1 MQYSANNKLKL
12 LEGTDLVQR
21 QDFVDNFAIIDD
33 GLNKFYVA
41 TLVSANTYKI
51 TTGNNFNSLNNGYG
65 IRVAIPSDS
74 TNAVSVI
81 VDNVTVPVKMAD
93 GTVITDFKTNGVYS
107 LTYYNSVFICASGGK
122 KIDTVT
128 FTSDKLLTGYTAND
142 SDGKSVSG
150 SMINNGTP
158 SATLNCGG
166 TYNIQEGYYSGG
178 QITTNSLAN
187 QTIGDVASDKI
198 LNGYTAWSNGNKI
211 TGNMPNLSSSSTI
224 EYGFD
229 NATKVIRADELF
241 RNINTDNVERICFR
255 YADNNGYITGNT
267 LFGLPVTQVASRL
280 GITADKIVTGNE
292 ICGVTGTATAS
303 TMGGINCKTGE
314 VNMAYGDSS
323 VYIELGFKPSF
334 VSLSCSSSANTASDY
349 SAIYSDNQYIKVSE
363 PFVGTINFRNDSTT
377 NNLPAILACLAGTS
391 GGVASTFQKRV
402 IPADTGFTIVK
413 DWAGSRGYIKWCAIG

>member
-122 KIDTVT
+122 KIDAVT

-142 SDGKSVSG
+142 SDGKAVSG
-150 SMINNGTP
+150 SMINNGIP

-166 TYNIQEGYYSGG
+166 TYNIQEGYYGG
-178 QITTNSLAN
+178 GTITANSLAS
-187 QTIGDVASDKI
+187 QT
-198 LNGYTAWSNGNKI
+198 
-211 TGNMPNLSSSSTI
+211 
-224 EYGFD
+224 
-229 NATKVIRADELF
+229 
-241 RNINTDNVERICFR
+241 
-255 YADNNGYITGNT
+255 
-267 LFGLPVTQVASRL
+267 Q
-280 GITADKIVTGNE
+280 
-292 ICGVTGTATAS
+292 GTATAS
-303 TMGGINCKTGE
+303 QILSGKTAYVNGNKVTGTMPFKGMYGQQCTSQIVWNDRLYYRIPEGYYGEGNYDTNGGKAECYLPFPNVANVLGITANKIVAGNTICGVAGTAGGGNIYTGE
-314 VNMAYGDSS
+314 IKKTNINSRFTIEAYNIPFTPKVLIITGDGYNNKRSFTITYVNKGESYSDLLRMRNMDNISAYKG
-323 VYIELGFKPSF
+323 YNGFGYSF
-334 VSLSCSSSANTASDY
+334 DYNSSSHATSCFYSVCTFGSNSFSTMLRSFDVDAN
-349 SAIYSDNQYIKVSE
+349 VE
-363 PFVGTINFRNDSTT
+363 WTIRYM
-377 NNLPAILACLAGTS
+377 I
-391 GGVASTFQKRV
+391 
-402 IPADTGFTIVK
+402 
-413 DWAGSRGYIKWCAIG
+413 IG

>member
-122 KIDTVT
+122 KIDAVT

-142 SDGKSVSG
+142 SDGKAVSG
-150 SMINNGTP
+150 SMINNGIP

-166 TYNIQEGYYSGG
+166 T
-178 QITTNSLAN
+178 
-187 QTIGDVASDKI
+187 
-198 LNGYTAWSNGNKI
+198 
-211 TGNMPNLSSSSTI
+211 
-224 EYGFD
+224 
-229 NATKVIRADELF
+229 
-241 RNINTDNVERICFR
+241 
-255 YADNNGYITGNT
+255 
-267 LFGLPVTQVASRL
+267 
-280 GITADKIVTGNE
+280 
-292 ICGVTGTATAS
+292 
-303 TMGGINCKTGE
+303 
-314 VNMAYGDSS
+314 
-323 VYIELGFKPSF
+323 
-334 VSLSCSSSANTASDY
+334 
-349 SAIYSDNQYIKVSE
+349 
-363 PFVGTINFRNDSTT
+363 
-377 NNLPAILACLAGTS
+377 
-391 GGVASTFQKRV
+391 
-402 IPADTGFTIVK
+402 
-413 DWAGSRGYIKWCAIG
+413 